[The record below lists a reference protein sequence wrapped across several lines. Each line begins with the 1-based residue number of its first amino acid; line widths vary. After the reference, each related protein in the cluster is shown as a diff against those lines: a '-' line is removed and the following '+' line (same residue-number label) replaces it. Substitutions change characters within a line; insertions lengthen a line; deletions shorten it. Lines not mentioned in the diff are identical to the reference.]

1 MTSLAQTVI
10 SPAPVA
16 SDKIRVMVVDDSAV
30 VRGLV
35 SRWVDEDPMME
46 TVGRFAN
53 GQLALNGIV
62 EAAPDVVILNIE
74 MPVMD
79 GMTAL
84 PELLKLKPGV
94 KIIIASTLTR
104 KNAEISLKALSLGA
118 TDYIPKPE
126 TNRGVTTSQ
135 DFRSDLLRKAKAMV
149 LGKGRATSPAR
160 RAIPVG
166 QAPVQSSAAAPPV
179 ENDAAIQMRSF
190 SNVTPQILTIGS
202 STGGPQ
208 ALAKVIEVIAPATAN
223 IPVVITQHMPPTFT
237 ASLAEHLRRASGRT
251 AKEGEDGEIIVPGTI
266 YVAPGGFH
274 MSLIENGNGP
284 ALHVY
289 DGEMVNYC
297 KPAVDPLFESV
308 SKIFGPAVLAIV
320 LTGMGHDGAA
330 GAKIIADAGGS
341 VIAQDEATSVVWGMP
356 GATAEIGA
364 CAAILPLDEIGLK
377 ASKVLRGGI
386 Q

>member
-1 MTSLAQTVI
+1 MTSLAPVEPTR
-10 SPAPVA
+10 APVT

-35 SRWVDEDPMME
+35 SRWVDEDPGLE

-53 GQLALNGIV
+53 GQLALGGIV
-62 EAAPDVVILNIE
+62 DAAPDVVILDIE

-84 PELLKLKPGV
+84 PELLKLKPDV

-104 KNAEISLKALSLGA
+104 KNAEISLKALHLGA

-135 DFRSDLLRKAKAMV
+135 EFRNELLRKVKAMV
-149 LGKGRATSPAR
+149 PGKGDAAHRGGRTAR
-160 RAIPVG
+160 QRTVL
-166 QAPVQSSAAAPPV
+166 APSGAAAPATSGAPYKLR
-179 ENDAAIQMRSF
+179 AF
-190 SNVTPQILTIGS
+190 STVKPRILAIGS

-208 ALAKVIEVIAPATAN
+208 ALAKIIEALAPATAG

-237 ASLAEHLRRASGRT
+237 AILAEHLARASGRT
-251 AKEGEDGEIIVPGTI
+251 AKEGEDGESVVPGTI
-266 YVAPGGFH
+266 YVAPGGLH
-274 MSLIENGNGP
+274 MTLIQKDGGP
-284 ALHVY
+284 VLHVY
-289 DGEMVNYC
+289 DGPMVNYC

-308 SKIFGPAVLAIV
+308 VKIYGRSVLALV
-320 LTGMGHDGAA
+320 LTGMGHDGAE
-330 GAKIIADAGGS
+330 GAKMIADAGGS

-356 GATAEIGA
+356 GAAAEAGA
-364 CAAILPLDEIGLK
+364 CAAILPLDGIGPK
-377 ASKVLRGGI
+377 ASTVLRGGI
-386 Q
+386 R